1 MRNTGTRRGEGPA
14 AAIVATLARLH
25 PLARVP
31 RAGWLL
37 RGVAEPE
44 SVASHCH
51 AVALL
56 TQLVCDAWPGSFDA
70 ARAVAMALVHD
81 CAEVVTMDIPMPA
94 GDAAFREAKSR
105 TERMAIASLF
115 DGTPTRAA
123 ELFEEFERAET
134 PEARLVRGLDKVQM
148 MIRAACYEREGHAA
162 LEDFWANGRNFE
174 DYGIEAVRE
183 LFTEVARFAGRRI
196 PRPVKPR
203 APDGRRPR
211 GG

>member
-1 MRNTGTRRGEGPA
+1 MPRTGTRRGEGPA

-44 SVASHCH
+44 SVASHSH

-56 TQLVCDAWPGSFDA
+56 ARLACDAWPGSFDA
-70 ARAVAMALVHD
+70 DRAVAIALVHD

-94 GDAAFREAKSR
+94 GDAAFRDAKSR
-105 TERMAIASLF
+105 TELAAMASLF
-115 DGTPTRAA
+115 DGLPSRAA

-148 MIRAACYEREGHAA
+148 MIRAACYEREGRGA
-162 LEDFWANGRNFE
+162 LGDFWANSRNFE
-174 DYGIEAVRE
+174 DFGIEAVRD
-183 LFTEVARFAGRRI
+183 LFAEVARFAGRKL
-196 PRPVKPR
+196 PRR
-203 APDGRRPR
+203 GARRTAR
-211 GG
+211 R

>member
-1 MRNTGTRRGEGPA
+1 MRNTGKRRGVRPA
-14 AAIVATLARLH
+14 AAMVTTLARLH

-105 TERMAIASLF
+105 TEIAAFASLF
-115 DGTPTRAA
+115 AGSSERAP
-123 ELFEEFERAET
+123 ELFAEFERAET

-148 MIRAACYEREGHAA
+148 MIRATCYEREGRGS
-162 LEDFWANGRNFE
+162 LGDFWANGRNFE
-174 DYGIEAVRE
+174 DYGIDAVRD

-196 PRPVKPR
+196 PRPPKPR
-203 APDGRRPR
+203 ARRDR

>member
-1 MRNTGTRRGEGPA
+1 MRTAGKRRREGPA
-14 AAIVATLARLH
+14 AAIVTTLARLH
-25 PLARVP
+25 PLDRVP

-37 RGVAEPE
+37 RGVTEPE

-56 TQLVCDAWPGSFDA
+56 TQLVCDAWPDSFDA
-70 ARAVAMALVHD
+70 GRAVALALVHD

-105 TERMAIASLF
+105 TELAAVESLF
-115 DGTPTRAA
+115 AGLPSRAA
-123 ELFEEFERAET
+123 ELFAEFERAET

-148 MIRAACYEREGHAA
+148 MIRAACYEREGRSA

-183 LFTEVARFAGRRI
+183 LFIEVARFAGRRL
-196 PRPVKPR
+196 PRPVKPHAR
-203 APDGRRPR
+203 RGRGR
-211 GG
+211 